1 MADNPTAVKP
11 SLQTLYDLETVLC
24 SLLARTD
31 RTFTHPNMLNPRDR
45 TPRDRTPA
53 QQNCAECA
61 PHHQNQTSRQRVKKS
76 SPLRSKSSYEDKMSG
91 HNNKMSGHNNK
102 MSSDQEMTDHR
113 PRTARTT
120 VQVDTPK
127 WCGWSVHQ
135 QVASLEEQLDI
146 RAGGSV
152 CRVRSGDVRALPQE
166 IKLVKPTCHT
176 EKERV
181 LSKNCCQ
188 NSTICV
194 SKSAPAK
201 VQSTEALCSHEQ
213 RKTFTEKKCEN
224 DFLVISK
231 MVEMKPRL
239 VEDGG
244 KRTKHHRFFQVS
256 RF

>member
-24 SLLARTD
+24 SLLARKD
-31 RTFTHPNMLNPRDR
+31 RTFTHPNMLNSRDR
-45 TPRDRTPA
+45 TSRDRTPA
-53 QQNCAECA
+53 NKNCAESA
-61 PHHQNQTSRQRVKKS
+61 PRHQNQTSRQRVKKS

-91 HNNKMSGHNNK
+91 HNNR
-102 MSSDQEMTDHR
+102 MSSDQERIDQR

-120 VQVDTPK
+120 EQMDTPK

-152 CRVRSGDVRALPQE
+152 CRMRSGDVRTLPQD

-176 EKERV
+176 GKERG
-181 LSKNCCQ
+181 LSKNICQ

-239 VEDGG
+239 AEDGG
-244 KRTKHHRFFQVS
+244 KRTKHHRFFQV
-256 RF
+256 RHF